1 MKTLKDIP
9 SLFSLVKFSV
19 SSHNPASDSYIAGIL
34 HSSQI
39 KNDNQSLG
47 NFKVIQ
53 SNLQNKSVS
62 RKSGKSSKS
71 DRGKPEVSCGVPAH
85 LLTLLRSTGKLNCM
99 MHDGTMQHY
108 FSYDQ
113 AARITSSTDYPHP
126 NERLNFDE
134 ENKKNSK
141 H

>member
-1 MKTLKDIP
+1 MIR
-9 SLFSLVKFSV
+9 
-19 SSHNPASDSYIAGIL
+19 
-34 HSSQI
+34 
-39 KNDNQSLG
+39 
-47 NFKVIQ
+47 

-62 RKSGKSSKS
+62 RKYGKSSIS
-71 DRGKPEVSCGVPAH
+71 EEGEPEDSRRFSTH
-85 LLTLLRSTGKLNCM
+85 LLTLLRSTGKSDCK
-99 MHDGTMQHY
+99 MHDGTTQHY

-113 AARITSSTDYPHP
+113 TARITSSTDYPHP